1 MKKTSISSFDLTILW
16 FDVATLMSTSL
27 QSGSAASS
35 FLVFQLIVIGTTVIV
50 IGTAIGTNTV
60 FDINFTVRLLN
71 K

>member
-1 MKKTSISSFDLTILW
+1 MKTSISSLDLTILW

-60 FDINFTVRLLN
+60 FDINFTISP
-71 K
+71 

>member
-1 MKKTSISSFDLTILW
+1 MKKTSISSLDLTILW

-35 FLVFQLIVIGTTVIV
+35 FLVFQLIVIVTTVIV
-50 IGTAIGTNTV
+50 IGTAIGTV
-60 FDINFTVRLLN
+60 FDINFTISLLN